1 MRACRVSKNMHHI
14 QRVVARGCIASLI
27 FLCSGCSFLNFSA
40 NYYEPP
46 GYYQDE
52 VSFLWKK
59 LQKQLTF
66 KNTYQVRIVDGKASD
81 KLNGIPAISG
91 QTVMIPNDFIKY
103 VYQNYYDHRFKILA
117 SVMVHEMTHTEYGL
131 PSKPVDKHV
140 QVDFVALK
148 LLSADNEV
156 AADYYR
162 SLFVMKNYW
171 FARKGVAGHALNAGW
186 NAANAA
192 SLILGGPAMFADWY
206 ATDLSGRMKLITK
219 RYQLKSIKC
228 FERSVAGDA
237 EKN

>member
-1 MRACRVSKNMHHI
+1 MKYFQH
-14 QRVVARGCIASLI
+14 VAAKVLI
-27 FLCSGCSFLNFSA
+27 IGLFLFSSGCSFLNFSA
-40 NYYEPP
+40 NYYDPP

-52 VSFLWKK
+52 ISFLWTK
-59 LQKQLTF
+59 LQKQLTL
-66 KNTYQVRIVDGKASD
+66 KKTYQVRIIDGKASD

-91 QTVMIPNDFIKY
+91 QTIMIPNDFIKY

-117 SVMVHEMTHTEYGL
+117 SVIVHEMTHSEYGL

-148 LLSADNEV
+148 LLSADQEV

-192 SLILGGPAMFADWY
+192 SLFFGGPAMFADWY
-206 ATDLSGRMKLITK
+206 ATDLSGRMKLIAK
-219 RYQLKSIKC
+219 RYLLGSVKC
-228 FERSVAGDA
+228 FERSFEEGA
-237 EKN
+237 ENSK